1 MKSLH
6 VFTVI
11 VFLTAGNLLS
21 KEYVFNVNEK
31 GREYQN
37 FVKIEKLED
46 GYYLKSL
53 ETKEETKDSVMEAKL
68 NKEFETIEWKFK
80 NPKKYLDVTA
90 VREGNKIIL
99 TGSFDGKA
107 NNKKELNIDAR
118 PWHQIFQLGLMK
130 FAVTDTKVN
139 SIEFWGLR
147 PDSPETAGVLAAS
160 KDKLETIEINGKK
173 IETSKLRIGLAGWL
187 SIFWTGD
194 YWFRLSDGLYIKARP
209 TGNVVAELIEEKE

>member
-1 MKSLH
+1 MRLFP
-6 VFTVI
+6 VL
-11 VFLTAGNLLS
+11 FLIFFLSANNVLS
-21 KEYVFNVNEK
+21 KEYVFKVNEK
-31 GREYQN
+31 GLEYQN
-37 FVKIEKLED
+37 FVRIEKLED

-53 ETKEETKDSVMEAKL
+53 ETKEDSKDSVIEAKL
-68 NKEFETIEWKFK
+68 NKEFETVEWKYK
-80 NPKKYLDVTA
+80 NPKKNLDVLA
-90 VREGNKIIL
+90 VREGNKITI
-99 TGSFDGKA
+99 TGAFDGKA

-160 KDKLETIEINGKK
+160 KDKLETIEINGKI